1 MACRNEC
8 KRRRRRQWPIV
19 VVAVASAV
27 MTSLVSESVAGG
39 VTPSGCTSIQDVPAT
54 YSGIEFAAAIQADI
68 FDNFLT
74 NGGVAGCTDCHTHP
88 AAGASGHL
96 DLTDG
101 FSWSHL
107 VNAASYDDS
116 SLVYVVPNHP
126 EQSLL
131 FQKINCDN
139 PAEGVRMPY
148 QGYPDGMTM
157 LSPEQQALIYDWI
170 AEGAPVTTT
179 DGIFRNS
186 FDIRGFDQ

>member
-1 MACRNEC
+1 MTFTDDG
-8 KRRRRRQWPIV
+8 RRQRRQRWSIT
-19 VVAVASAV
+19 VVAAASAAI
-27 MTSLVSESVAGG
+27 TLLLAGPVAGG
-39 VTPSGCTSIQDVPAT
+39 VVPSGCTSIQDVPAT
-54 YSGIEFAAAIQADI
+54 YSGIEFGAAIQADV

-74 NGGVAGCTDCHTHP
+74 NGGIAGCIDCHTHP
-88 AAGASGHL
+88 ASGASGHL

-107 VNAASYDDS
+107 VNIPSYDDS
-116 SLVYVVPNHP
+116 SLTYVVPNHP

-139 PAEGVRMPY
+139 PADGVRMPY
-148 QGYPDGMTM
+148 QGYPDGATT

-186 FDIRGFDQ
+186 FDMRGFDQ